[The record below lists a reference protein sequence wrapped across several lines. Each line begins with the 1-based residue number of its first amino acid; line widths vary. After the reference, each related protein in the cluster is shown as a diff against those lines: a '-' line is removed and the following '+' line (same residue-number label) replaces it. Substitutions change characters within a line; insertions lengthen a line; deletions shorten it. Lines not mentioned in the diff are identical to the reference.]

1 MHWLQNICRLKMSN
15 KGEKATSCRDC
26 FERGVSVST
35 CRLTHG
41 HCGRGVPT
49 SYEAIGLE
57 LDVLQCVSDLQS
69 VTVSH
74 SKNCVTG
81 YVITQKRRGR
91 NG

>member
-1 MHWLQNICRLKMSN
+1 MSH

-26 FERGVSVST
+26 SERGVAVST
-35 CRLTHG
+35 CRLTLS
-41 HCGRGVPT
+41 HCGRRVPT
-49 SYEAIGLE
+49 SYEAIGQE
-57 LDVLQCVSDLQS
+57 LDLPQCVSDLQS

-81 YVITQKRRGR
+81 YVITHQKRRGR

>member
-1 MHWLQNICRLKMSN
+1 MSH

-26 FERGVSVST
+26 FERDVSVST

-41 HCGRGVPT
+41 HCGRRVPT
-49 SYEAIGLE
+49 TYEAIGQE
-57 LDVLQCVSDLQS
+57 LDLPQCVSDLQS
-69 VTVSH
+69 VTVFYSE
-74 SKNCVTG
+74 NCVTG

>member
-1 MHWLQNICRLKMSN
+1 M
-15 KGEKATSCRDC
+15 
-26 FERGVSVST
+26 ST

-57 LDVLQCVSDLQS
+57 LDVPQCVSSDLQS